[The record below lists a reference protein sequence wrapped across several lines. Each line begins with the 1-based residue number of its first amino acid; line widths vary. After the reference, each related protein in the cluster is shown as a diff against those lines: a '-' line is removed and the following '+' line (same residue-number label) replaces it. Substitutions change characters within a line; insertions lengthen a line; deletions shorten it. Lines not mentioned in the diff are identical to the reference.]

1 MFLNGKS
8 AWLDA
13 LGRSH
18 YAEVIDMLND
28 ARTTHYMFYGQ
39 RPLTDEQG
47 VQMLEAQVSNPNN
60 VVFGVWMPGGSR
72 LFGFAGLYDIHL
84 SAQKADFRI
93 LLDVELCGQGIG
105 TEVTKML
112 LYYGFDR
119 LNLHRIALGVTSENI
134 GAIKAYK
141 RAGYVEEGALRDDIF
156 RNGRWYDS
164 IKMAML
170 RSEYEAKYAAD
181 YRERF
186 EAKPPGRPAT

>member
-1 MFLNGKS
+1 MFLSSELGVSLGPFERKHYK
-8 AWLDA
+8 DA
-13 LGRSH
+13 TKF
-18 YAEVIDMLND
+18 MND
-28 ARTTHYMFYGQ
+28 PLTTYYMFYGQ
-39 RPLTDEQG
+39 RPLTEERG
-47 VQMLEAQVSNPNN
+47 VEMFEAQVSSPSN
-60 VVFGVWMPGGSR
+60 VVFAVR
-72 LFGFAGLYDIHL
+72 DDKDLLGFAGLYDIHL

-93 LLDVELCGQGIG
+93 LLSAAKCGKGLG

-141 RAGYVEEGALRDDIF
+141 KAGYVEEGVLRDDIF

-170 RSEYEAKYAAD
+170 RSEYEEKYAKD

-186 EAKPPGRPAT
+186 EVKPPGRPAT